1 MNLLS
6 FPTYEPLNENNY
18 QCLLSYLDELS
29 SLKEEQTAEIVKF
42 LQAIL
47 DKLIDI
53 LLDLNN
59 KNENISEKTIEF
71 HRKFI
76 QPRVFEIL
84 VFIFQMIENQTKYA
98 SFRSVID
105 TYLEKS
111 FCITLVHKPILRI
124 FYNLLKASYEKYNST
139 IRTHVDE
146 KDNFETKLKD
156 KEEFFN
162 QKSAKTNSII
172 ESDINDDK
180 DQLTLNAIKSVE
192 FIFKFAFRSR
202 ELLSIYNK
210 SSYVN
215 TKEENFDEMI
225 ENVFEHLVVFCKL
238 NAKVG
243 SNSRILQIQTYI
255 LKNVVNLIPILICSN
270 RYSIEFITY
279 K

>member
-1 MNLLS
+1 MLS
-6 FPTYEPLNENNY
+6 FPTYEPLDENNY
-18 QCLLSYLDELS
+18 HCLLSYLDELS
-29 SLKEEQTAEIVKF
+29 SPKEEQTAEIVKF

-59 KNENISEKTIEF
+59 KNENINVKTIEF
-71 HRKFI
+71 HEKFI

-111 FCITLVHKPILRI
+111 FCVTLVHKPILRI
-124 FYNLLKASYEKYNST
+124 FHHLLKSSYAKYNCK
-139 IRTHVDE
+139 IPCYPEE
-146 KDNFETKLKD
+146 KNNIEKNHRK

-162 QKSAKTNSII
+162 QKSWINDSIM
-172 ESDINDDK
+172 ESDIIDDK
-180 DQLTLNAIKSVE
+180 DQLTLNAIKSLE

-210 SSYVN
+210 SSYAD

-225 ENVFEHLVVFCKL
+225 QNIFEQLVVFCKL
-238 NAKVG
+238 VSKIG
-243 SNSRILQIQTYI
+243 PNSKILQIQTNI
-255 LKNVVNLIPILICSN
+255 LKNVVKIIPILIGSN
-270 RYSIEFITY
+270 RYSMEFIT
-279 K
+279 